1 MEEDI
6 DMLKLLL
13 KLPEDYKSK
22 SANANL
28 IDTKLGWSPLV
39 TAINQGPE
47 GN

>member
-6 DMLKLLL
+6 ELLKLVL

-22 SANANL
+22 SANPDL

-39 TAINQGPE
+39 TAIN
-47 GN
+47 